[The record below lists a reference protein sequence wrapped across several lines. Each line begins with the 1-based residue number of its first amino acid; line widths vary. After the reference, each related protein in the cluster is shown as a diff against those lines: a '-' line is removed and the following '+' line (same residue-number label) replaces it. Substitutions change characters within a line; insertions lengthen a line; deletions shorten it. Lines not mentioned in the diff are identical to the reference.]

1 MSRRWTHNRLL
12 FTKLRLLKNLK
23 KTLGMIQDF
32 ELSMCLANNHKD
44 IVTLIMLKG
53 SDHGSYNFK
62 KSLNLAKS
70 LKST

>member
-1 MSRRWTHNRLL
+1 MEGIISFLL
-12 FTKLRLLKNLK
+12 TYELAREIC
-23 KTLGMIQDF
+23 MIQYF
-32 ELSMCLANNHKD
+32 KLSTCLANDHKD
-44 IVTLIMLKG
+44 IVILIMLKG